1 MPFQFVAVG
10 TSFGGFHALKT
21 VFGGLG
27 NDFPLPIG
35 VVQHRS
41 HEDSAAFA
49 PLLANHTPLPVLEVE
64 DKEPIREGHIYVC
77 PPNYHLF
84 VDGDHFALS
93 IDAPV
98 FYARPSID
106 VFFESA
112 ADSFHEGVVGVL
124 LTGMSKDGAAGLRRI
139 KETGGYVMVQDPSA
153 AAGRIMPKAAIA
165 AVVVDEILP
174 LEEIGPS
181 LRALCV
187 GQRTVV

>member
-21 VFGGLG
+21 VLGGLR
-27 NDFPLPIG
+27 NDFPVPIG

-41 HEDSAAFA
+41 HANSDAFA
-49 PLLANHTPLPVLEVE
+49 SLLANHTPLPVLEVE
-64 DKEPIREGHIYVC
+64 DKEPIREGYIYVC
-77 PPNYHLF
+77 PPNYHLL

-93 IDAPV
+93 TDAPV
-98 FYARPSID
+98 FHARPSID
-106 VFFESA
+106 VLFESA
-112 ADSFHEGVVGVL
+112 ADSFQEGVVGVL

-139 KETGGYVMVQDPSA
+139 KENGGCVVVQDPSA

-165 AVVVDEILP
+165 SVVVDKILP
-174 LEEIGPS
+174 LEEIAPS
-181 LRALCV
+181 LTALCV

>member
-21 VFGGLG
+21 VLGGLR

-41 HEDSAAFA
+41 HADSDAFA

-64 DKEPIREGHIYVC
+64 DKEPIREGYVYVC
-77 PPNYHLF
+77 PPNYHLL

-93 IDAPV
+93 TDAPV
-98 FYARPSID
+98 FHARPSID
-106 VFFESA
+106 VLFESA
-112 ADSFHEGVVGVL
+112 ADSLQEGVIGVL

-139 KETGGYVMVQDPSA
+139 KENGGYVMVQDPSA

-165 AVVVDEILP
+165 SVVVDKILP
-174 LEEIGPS
+174 LEEIAPS
-181 LRALCV
+181 LTALCV

>member
-1 MPFQFVAVG
+1 MSFQFVAVG

-21 VFGGLG
+21 VLGGLR

-41 HEDSAAFA
+41 HEDSEAFT

-64 DKEPIREGHIYVC
+64 DKEPIREGYIYVC
-77 PPNYHLF
+77 PPNYHLL

-93 IDAPV
+93 TDAPV
-98 FYARPSID
+98 FHARPSID
-106 VFFESA
+106 VLFE
-112 ADSFHEGVVGVL
+112 
-124 LTGMSKDGAAGLRRI
+124 
-139 KETGGYVMVQDPSA
+139 SA

-165 AVVVDEILP
+165 SVVVDKILP
-174 LEEIGPS
+174 LEEIAPS
-181 LRALCV
+181 LTALCV